1 MTLDC
6 KDILN
11 IVYYTSNKF
20 EYQNVTQEEQSTLEP
35 TKQVLRVTLDKK
47 QRRGKQVTLVTGFIG
62 TESDLKDLG
71 KLLKTRCGV
80 GGSAKDG
87 EILIQGDFRDKT
99 RAILVELGY
108 RNTK

>member
-1 MTLDC
+1 MDW
-6 KDILN
+6 KDRLN
-11 IVYYTSNKF
+11 IVYSTSNTF
-20 EYQNVTQEEQSTLEP
+20 EYQNGTQEEQSTLEP